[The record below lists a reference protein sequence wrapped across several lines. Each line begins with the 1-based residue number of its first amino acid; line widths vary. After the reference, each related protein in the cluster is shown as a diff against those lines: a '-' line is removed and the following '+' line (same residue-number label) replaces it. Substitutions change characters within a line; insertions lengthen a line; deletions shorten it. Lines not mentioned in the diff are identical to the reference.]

1 MTKCGDEK
9 CKTYHDDDY
18 INLNYTPTLIP
29 YDYSDI
35 IEDISGQIYVIS
47 ENNTNNNDTNIDQL
61 YGLSYNNVNDANYQ
75 YNGYTLSTISTN
87 VQQSITELNDHL
99 ESLNTAICCER
110 AVNNSLKASLG
121 INDQLINASNTR
133 FSNYMSTHD
142 IKYLKNWAI
151 FLGIIAVLIAIKF
164 TYNIQTVELPTKG

>member
-1 MTKCGDEK
+1 MTECTYET

-47 ENNTNNNDTNIDQL
+47 ENNNDIDIKIDQL
-61 YGLSYNNVNDANYQ
+61 YDLSYNDDT

>member
-1 MTKCGDEK
+1 MTECTYET
-9 CKTYHDDDY
+9 CKTYHDDDDY
-18 INLNYTPTLIP
+18 INLNYTPKPIP
-29 YDYSDI
+29 YYYSDI

-47 ENNTNNNDTNIDQL
+47 ENNNYIDIKIDQL
-61 YGLSYNNVNDANYQ
+61 YDLSYNDDTYKDFK
-75 YNGYTLSTISTN
+75 LSTISTN

>member
-1 MTKCGDEK
+1 MTECTYET
-9 CKTYHDDDY
+9 CKTYHDDDDY
-18 INLNYTPTLIP
+18 INLNYTPKPIP

-35 IEDISGQIYVIS
+35 IEDISGQIYVIY
-47 ENNTNNNDTNIDQL
+47 NNTTNNNDIDIKIDQL
-61 YGLSYNNVNDANYQ
+61 YDLSYNDDT

>member
-1 MTKCGDEK
+1 MTECTYET
-9 CKTYHDDDY
+9 CKTYYDDDY
-18 INLNYTPTLIP
+18 INLNYTPKPIP
-29 YDYSDI
+29 YYYSDI

-47 ENNTNNNDTNIDQL
+47 ENNNHIDIKIDQL
-61 YGLSYNNVNDANYQ
+61 YDLSYNDDTYKDFK
-75 YNGYTLSTISTN
+75 LSTISTN